1 MRSFVLLIA
10 LAIAAG
16 WVGIRH
22 LPTTA
27 AADVV
32 RPAPKRE
39 VQSIAFNGRA
49 LPTATLR
56 QALSTKPG
64 DVLDEE
70 KLARDR
76 EAVLAALA
84 SRGYLAA
91 KVGAARIVQTNAGA
105 FVTFAVEPGTQF
117 RIRSVRVAGTTQLEA
132 GVVTLAAGE
141 IVDGHR
147 IDRAREALADRL
159 AARGKR
165 RDVMVHLSTDEA
177 LPLVDIELVASR

>member
-1 MRSFVLLIA
+1 MRSFVLLTA
-10 LAIAAG
+10 LVIAAG

-22 LPTTA
+22 LPATA

-32 RPAPKRE
+32 RAAPSRE
-39 VQSIAFNGRA
+39 VQSIAFIGRA
-49 LPTATLR
+49 LPSSTLH

-64 DVLDEE
+64 DMVDAE

-76 EAVLAALA
+76 EAVVTALA

-91 KVGAARIVQTNAGA
+91 QVSAPHVVQTDAGA
-105 FVTFAVEPGTQF
+105 FVTFNVEQGPQF
-117 RIRSVRVAGTTQLEA
+117 RVRSVRVTGATQLEA
-132 GVVTLAAGE
+132 GVVTLSAGE

-165 RDVMVHLSTDEA
+165 RDVMVHLSTDTA
-177 LPLVDIELVASR
+177 QALVDIELVASR